1 MILTPAT
8 EIKTGK
14 PKNSM
19 NILSFRVEGE
29 PAPKGSKRHVGNGRM
44 IESSKKLPA
53 WMRAVTQEAT
63 KNRPSEPIDAPVSV
77 YMDFY
82 LPKPKRPRYDAPAV
96 KPDVDKLAR
105 SVLDSLEASDIL
117 TNDSRVTLLRAIKHY
132 ADNDTPP
139 GADITIQW
147 KENQ

>member
-1 MILTPAT
+1 
-8 EIKTGK
+8 
-14 PKNSM
+14 M
-19 NILSFRVEGE
+19 NILTFRVLGH

-82 LPKPKRPRYDAPAV
+82 LPKPKRPRYDVPAV

-105 SVLDSLEASDIL
+105 SILDGLEAAGVL
-117 TNDSRVTLLRAIKHY
+117 TNDSRVTRLRATKHY
-132 ADNDTPP
+132 ASDITPP

>member
-1 MILTPAT
+1 MT
-8 EIKTGK
+8 
-14 PKNSM
+14 
-19 NILSFRVEGE
+19 NIISFRVVGE

-53 WMRAVTQEAT
+53 WMRSVKQEAA

-77 YMDFY
+77 YMHFY
-82 LPKPKRPRYDAPAV
+82 LPRPKRPRYDAPAV

-105 SVLDSLEASDIL
+105 AILDSLEAAGVL

-132 ADNDTPP
+132 ATDTTPP
-139 GADITIQW
+139 GAEITIHW
-147 KENQ
+147 KETQ

>member
-1 MILTPAT
+1 MRNTIT
-8 EIKTGK
+8 
-14 PKNSM
+14 
-19 NILSFRVEGE
+19 FRVFGI
-29 PAPKGSKRHVGNGRM
+29 PAPKGSKRHVGNGRL

-77 YMDFY
+77 YMHFY